1 MKKIFAAVLIQL
13 GMTTFAFATLDA
25 QLEGL
30 YNKAAQQGGDAI
42 EASYEA
48 FKVAQQKNPTDPAA
62 LFYLGASE
70 TLMAK
75 ESWLPWRKVGYAE
88 NGIARMDK
96 ALRMLEELE
105 NPGRSAKGMPRDLL
119 FKGIAAT
126 TFTKVPAFFNAF
138 DRGFELY
145 GELMGDPRLSHMPVQ
160 AVSWI
165 YCGALEAA
173 DLGEKSE
180 LKSEWQA
187 EAKTRGAL
195 PLCQPDKDQ

>member
-1 MKKIFAAVLIQL
+1 MKKIIAAALIQL
-13 GMTTFAFATLDA
+13 GMSTSAFAAVDA

-42 EASYEA
+42 EVSYEA
-48 FKVAQQKNPTDPAA
+48 FKIAQQQDPTDPAA

-75 ESWLPWRKVGYAE
+75 ESWLPWKKVSYAE

-96 ALRMLEELE
+96 ALLMLEELE
-105 NPGRSAKGMPRDLL
+105 NPGRSARGVPRDLL

-145 GELMGDPRLSHMPVQ
+145 GELMNDPRLSHMPVQ

-173 DLGEKSE
+173 DLGEKSDQ
-180 LKSEWQA
+180 KSEWQA
-187 EAKTRGAL
+187 KVNTRGAL
-195 PLCQPDKDQ
+195 ALCKLDIE